1 MQIIDHSLCYLM
13 FRRRSP
19 QFLRTF
25 IVSLYFQELLMSERR
40 VRDGRAR
47 LAAVKARQ
55 LALH

>member
-1 MQIIDHSLCYLM
+1 M
-13 FRRRSP
+13 FCCRSP

-25 IVSLYFQELLMSERR
+25 SVLSFQELLMSERR